1 MKLNWKNAGS
11 HNIVSLVREGRPCDH
26 RVIAQQIGTMNILTV
41 SGGRVGKFLTA
52 ESDEVGIFLP
62 IDTARRVEVVLDW
75 MDTYTVSRV
84 RYIMTGKAKGTEVVE
99 VTQSDI
105 YCDGVGEA
113 VYQASVWK

>member
-26 RVIAQQIGTMNILTV
+26 RVIAQQIGRINILGV
-41 SGGRVGKFLTA
+41 SGGRVGKFTTTDG
-52 ESDEVGIFLP
+52 DEVGLFLP

-75 MDTYTVSRV
+75 MDTYIVSRV
-84 RYIMTGKAKGTEVVE
+84 RYIVRGANAGQEIVE
-99 VTQSDI
+99 DTQSDI

-113 VYQASVWK
+113 VYQASCWK